1 VLYLFRLIVARYGFD
16 WLDAL
21 LQQDVQWVRG
31 ATLATGTIIENH
43 ANNGSRVLTFS
54 GLGGFTPSTDFLKV
68 KQPVSPDQFMTW
80 AQQAA
85 IFKSTRRPESAKLLA
100 SFLLSDEWQGPIAA
114 RGVPSIR
121 ASLNTAQGTDVFAAN
136 NTQPSGYIN
145 FMSDREEVEWWRFQM
160 ELSIGLARGDDP
172 TGN

>member
-1 VLYLFRLIVARYGFD
+1 MYLFRLIVARYGFA

-21 LQQDVQWVRG
+21 LQQDIQWVRG
-31 ATLATGTIIENH
+31 ATLATGTIIDSH
-43 ANNGSRVLTFS
+43 AKNGSRVLTFS
-54 GLGGFTPSTDFLKV
+54 GLGGFTPSTDFLEV
-68 KQPVSPDQFMTW
+68 RQPVAPDQFMTW

-85 IFKSTRRPESAKLLA
+85 IFKSTPRPESAKLLA

-121 ASLNTAQGTDVFAAN
+121 ASLNKIDVFAAN
-136 NTQPSGYIN
+136 NTQPSGYIS
-145 FMSDREEVEWWRFQM
+145 FMSDREEVEWFRFQM